1 MAVPSESGGD
11 MLMPALVSG
20 EGGEVG
26 GLELADGGGWEMG
39 GLGHCDRLTVIV
51 SAVSKSLR
59 EIPVRVTPVVGSF
72 SNCAISRKITCPRES
87 GPCKSANCSVK
98 VA

>member
-20 EGGEVG
+20 EGPEID

-39 GLGHCDRLTVIV
+39 GLGHRSSATVIIGAVAETLCKVAVGVLTITGLLSNVTILFKV
-51 SAVSKSLR
+51 S
-59 EIPVRVTPVVGSF
+59 TPSQ
-72 SNCAISRKITCPRES
+72 S
-87 GPCKSANCSVK
+87 GPCKAANCSVK

>member
-11 MLMPALVSG
+11 MLMPALVG
-20 EGGEVG
+20 REGREVLVLELLDGGGLEVG
-26 GLELADGGGWEMG
+26 GF
-39 GLGHCDRLTVIV
+39 GHCDWLTVIV